1 MVRVVRPGAA
11 PLVRAMRTS
20 KHGSQ
25 HGVSRSSAARLA
37 SRVLDSVA
45 MIGISTSPQPEELEI
60 EHDAGVMGN
69 KYQDATAPLAL
80 QVVLCQHRVRL
91 LSMADPNKWAAGPDG
106 RRRRFKKT

>member
-1 MVRVVRPGAA
+1 M
-11 PLVRAMRTS
+11 
-20 KHGSQ
+20 
-25 HGVSRSSAARLA
+25 SRSSAARLA

-80 QVVLCQHRVRL
+80 QVSLCQHRVRL
-91 LSMADPNKWAAGPDG
+91 LSMADPNKRAAGPDG
-106 RRRRFKKT
+106 RPPVGEGSKRLDRDPNSNDKG